1 MTVLRSSTNFILES
15 VRPQIISFTTLAV
28 TAECSVWR
36 PVQLTYSSIYPLALE
51 VEGNYKNQSLVR
63 AKRMTEP
70 YP

>member
-28 TAECSVWR
+28 TAECGVWR

-51 VEGNYKNQSLVR
+51 
-63 AKRMTEP
+63 
-70 YP
+70 